1 MISDRVKV
9 YDGVF
14 SHNYRSTLFNLAQES
29 LFRVGWVDDASPEWR
44 GEMFLHSYANKEAIL
59 QSGILKEI
67 KDNSPEIDKWLGTR
81 FPQYSILNCDTHAD
95 VHNAHSHLN
104 MDVILIYL
112 NQDWKLEWYGETLF
126 YSEDL
131 SEIIFAGLYTPG
143 RIICFDGEVPHSIR
157 PNSRL
162 APKFRYTMSLF
173 FKKEK

>member
-1 MISDRVKV
+1 
-9 YDGVF
+9 
-14 SHNYRSTLFNLAQES
+14 
-29 LFRVGWVDDASPEWR
+29 
-44 GEMFLHSYANKEAIL
+44 
-59 QSGILKEI
+59 
-67 KDNSPEIDKWLGTR
+67 
-81 FPQYSILNCDTHAD
+81 
-95 VHNAHSHLN
+95 